1 MRKERKEVMAK
12 KKEELI
18 DTDAWPFVDRV
29 NRGMR
34 GSEQEKI
41 KTLQK
46 NLLATTRRIRK
57 NKRVSQLKGEELRRA
72 RIRIPAKIRQY
83 NKAVKKWGGPQA
95 IAFDLSDVEFE
106 GKKAGGGSIKKKYAR
121 GGGIRKPK
129 QG

>member
-1 MRKERKEVMAK
+1 MAK

-29 NRGMR
+29 NKGMR

-46 NLLATTRRIRK
+46 NLLATTRRIRT
-57 NKRVSQLKGEELRRA
+57 NKSVGKLTGKELGYA
-72 RIRIPAKIRQY
+72 RKAIPMKIRQY
-83 NKAVKKWGGPQA
+83 NKAVKKWGGPRA
-95 IAFDLSDVEFE
+95 IGIDLSNIEFE

-121 GGGIRKPK
+121 GGGIRKTK
-129 QG
+129 KGKK

>member
-1 MRKERKEVMAK
+1 MAK

-29 NRGMR
+29 NKGMR

-46 NLLATTRRIRK
+46 NLLATTRRIRR
-57 NKRVSQLKGEELRRA
+57 NKSVGKLTGKELGYA
-72 RIRIPAKIRQY
+72 RKAIPMKIRQY
-83 NKAVKKWGGPQA
+83 NKAVKKWGGPRA
-95 IAFDLSDVEFE
+95 IGIHLSNIEFQ